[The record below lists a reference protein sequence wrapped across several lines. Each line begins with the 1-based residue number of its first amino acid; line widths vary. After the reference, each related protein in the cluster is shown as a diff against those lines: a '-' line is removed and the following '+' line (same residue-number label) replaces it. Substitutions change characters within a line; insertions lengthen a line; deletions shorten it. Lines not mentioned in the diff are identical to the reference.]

1 MTLTTIPSTRY
12 DRMAETHLLLFPFLC
27 VIIGGGE
34 KYIYEQPAGRWKI
47 EAGLYGM
54 EKASCIDT

>member
-1 MTLTTIPSTRY
+1 
-12 DRMAETHLLLFPFLC
+12 MAETHLLLFLFC

>member
-1 MTLTTIPSTRY
+1 
-12 DRMAETHLLLFPFLC
+12 MAETHLLLFPFLC

-47 EAGLYGM
+47 EAGLM
-54 EKASCIDT
+54 EWERLLA

>member
-12 DRMAETHLLLFPFLC
+12 DRMAETHLLLFLFC

-47 EAGLYGM
+47 EAGLM
-54 EKASCIDT
+54 EWERLLA